1 MIQVNKNF
9 DRKRIINGLKIY
21 LKKFNSDELIRSH
34 FNRIP
39 KSITIPNL
47 KIIKN

>member
-21 LKKFNSDELIRSH
+21 LKKFNSVKRLPS
-34 FNRIP
+34 
-39 KSITIPNL
+39 L
-47 KIIKN
+47 KNFI